1 MKQYPMN
8 DQEAVSNILN
18 TIDCIRTKQG
28 LSLSRLAFEA
38 NVSENTVKY
47 IFKKRG
53 CPTIPTLIRLCEA
66 LHISLWEF
74 FLLASLDKM
83 QPHKEY
89 ELLLQFEKL
98 DIRYKDLIIYIAS
111 YLSK

>member
-74 FLLASLDKM
+74 FYSLRLTKCN
-83 QPHKEY
+83 PTKNTNFFCS
-89 ELLLQFEKL
+89 LKS
-98 DIRYKDLIIYIAS
+98 LISDTKI
-111 YLSK
+111 